1 MKNLRKLRQERGLT
15 QAEFAD
21 MIGVTQ
27 GTISKI
33 ERGYEQVTLD
43 LVFRIAAQLDV
54 PAGLLFDLPDLQAR
68 VLDALSKVSERQQQ
82 AALVVIE
89 AMTRE

>member
-1 MKNLRKLRQERGLT
+1 MT

-21 MIGVTQ
+21 LIGVNQ
-27 GTISKI
+27 ATISKI

-43 LVFRIAAQLDV
+43 LVFKIAAALNV
-54 PAGLLFDLPDLQAR
+54 PAGLLFDLPDLHER
-68 VLDALSKVSERQQQ
+68 VLTALSQVDEERQN

-89 AMTRE
+89 AMSRE